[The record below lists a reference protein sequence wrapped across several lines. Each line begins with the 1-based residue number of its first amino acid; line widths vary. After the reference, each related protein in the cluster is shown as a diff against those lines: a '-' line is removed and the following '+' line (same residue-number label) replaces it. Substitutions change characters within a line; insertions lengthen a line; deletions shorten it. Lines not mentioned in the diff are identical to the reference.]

1 MLDLRMNVLDQY
13 VDFFIFAECDHDFN
27 GNFKGFN
34 FKIENFLKFKNK
46 IIYLKHFFK
55 DHSKLKRDGWLVFNQ
70 TRDKLME
77 GLNKANNEDVII
89 HSDIDEIPNLVNLNK
104 NLIKDKIYIFEQKMY
119 YFKFNLFETSH
130 SWRWSKMCKKKLI
143 DSFSKLRW
151 IKGKKYSYFRVDTYF
166 RKNHFRNIKIIYNGG
181 WHFTYIKSLEDIKKK
196 LNSVIEKGHKEY
208 TLDFLEDS
216 IRKRI
221 NFLHRNFTK
230 LEKVNIDNSFPDYL
244 LKNKDKYMKFIE

>member
-1 MLDLRMNVLDQY
+1 
-13 VDFFIFAECDHDFN
+13 
-27 GNFKGFN
+27 
-34 FKIENFLKFKNK
+34 
-46 IIYLKHFFK
+46 
-55 DHSKLKRDGWLVFNQ
+55 
-70 TRDKLME
+70 ME